1 MIHLIQ
7 RVVVDST
14 VISHEV
20 QALGDKEEA
29 AAAKSAPSMT
39 AKDGTPQSARMNKP
53 FEKLLS
59 AMVKDSTGKPTSN
72 VLVTT

>member
-7 RVVVDST
+7 RVVVDSI
-14 VISHEV
+14 VISQEV

-39 AKDGTPQSARMNKP
+39 AKDSTPRALR
-53 FEKLLS
+53 
-59 AMVKDSTGKPTSN
+59 
-72 VLVTT
+72 